1 MGGAKSAKEVMVKVA
16 FEFSKKRK
24 PGTRRIEAGAET
36 ARVNSLRRCLDV
48 RKSQLGNETNC
59 LEVGLTDLNLLEF
72 HWISL
77 SPVPLLTFPTLL
89 FHISWRGQLPFSF
102 FLRLLSGF

>member
-1 MGGAKSAKEVMVKVA
+1 MVKVA

-24 PGTRRIEAGAET
+24 PGTRRLEAGAET